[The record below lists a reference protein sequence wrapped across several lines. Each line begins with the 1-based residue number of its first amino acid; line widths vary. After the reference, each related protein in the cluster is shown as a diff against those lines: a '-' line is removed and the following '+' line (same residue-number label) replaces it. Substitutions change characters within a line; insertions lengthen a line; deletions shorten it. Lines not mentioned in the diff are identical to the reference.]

1 MSSRAGRPDPAAR
14 ELARQLHALPAAR
27 YEFAVFDGRTVRRVL
42 GAKRALAAV
51 GWLKHRN
58 GRGGHVYVRPVTTAC
73 VLVEGVTPESLAR
86 MRADGLAPAVVVE
99 AVPGRLEAW
108 FRLGVEA
115 GRELAL
121 CVAQILAARYGGGAG
136 EADVRRLG
144 RAAGFANRTAGL
156 ADGDGRYPRVRVVE
170 ARGRVTTSADELLAE
185 AEAQLQDQDGAPGG
199 GPGERAR
206 RRVVHP
212 RCRTT
217 RIGRWRGSSP
227 GLSRRYGAAVD
238 RRRAE
243 AAAARR
249 MALGGW
255 SRCDVAAALAAS
267 PETAREHDGDV
278 EAYADRV
285 VGKAFGDARR

>member
-1 MSSRAGRPDPAAR
+1 MSSCAGRPDPAAR

-58 GRGGHVYVRPVTTAC
+58 GRGGHVYLRPVTTAC
-73 VLVEGVTPESLAR
+73 VLVEGLTPESLAR
-86 MRADGLAPAVVVE
+86 ARADGLAPAAVVE
-99 AVPGRLEAW
+99 TAPGCLEAW

-115 GRELAL
+115 GRDLGL
-121 CVAQILAARYGGGAG
+121 SVARILAARYGGGPR
-136 EADVRRLG
+136 EADLRRLG
-144 RAAGFANRTAGL
+144 RAAGFSNRTAGL

-170 ARGRVTTSADELLAE
+170 ARGRVTTSAEELLAE
-185 AEAQLQDQDGAPGG
+185 AEARLRKKAERRAASGGTGVAAGRAPSV
-199 GPGERAR
+199 PHDPHRVLAR
-206 RRVVHP
+206 ELAR
-212 RCRTT
+212 
-217 RIGRWRGSSP
+217 
-227 GLSRRYGAAVD
+227 LSRRYGAAVD

-255 SRCDVAAALAAS
+255 SRTDVAAALAAC
-267 PETAREHDGDV
+267 PETAGEHDGDV

-285 VGKAFGDARR
+285 VARAFGDARR